1 MDRRPLGKMSS
12 SEPSNMKDSK
22 LRIWFL
28 EAAVTIF
35 VLTAIFAFYWLWVNG
50 KVLVRLF

>member
-1 MDRRPLGKMSS
+1 
-12 SEPSNMKDSK
+12 MKDSK

-28 EAAVTIF
+28 ETAVTIF
-35 VLTAIFAFYWLWVNG
+35 VLIALYAFYWLWVNG